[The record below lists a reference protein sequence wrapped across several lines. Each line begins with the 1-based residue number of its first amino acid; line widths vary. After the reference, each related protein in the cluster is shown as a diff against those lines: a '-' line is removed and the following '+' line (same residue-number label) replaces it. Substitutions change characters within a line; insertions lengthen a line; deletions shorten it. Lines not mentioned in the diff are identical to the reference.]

1 MKKTERVISLLL
13 AIILLLTGVPVGGF
27 GMVSEARR
35 QDAYGDAQT
44 RLLAEGSAKAL
55 PSLTQRL
62 LPAGAPKTGTEDS
75 ALSGSE
81 SQTIVTGSDIT
92 STSSVSGE
100 QNGEAL
106 PSSAKTEQ
114 AVETTGQESQAQS
127 QEEKDAQTLEAVRR
141 EMEKNPLTG
150 GKALPIQDVELNGT
164 KSLARVNYIVNRD
177 TDGIP
182 SSISWVLT
190 YFAPKEKTVHQAFV
204 VANGDNL
211 DQPVIGNRTYA
222 PGEEAAMKAREAARN
237 RQTDKA
243 PLFLYDI
250 ETKEANKDGFFLT
263 TITTPIHRDEA
274 MVAKINAAKAA
285 KSIDKKTLGDVTK
298 ELEGR
303 VYTLDMI
310 SVFGEQ
316 KITKRIQVNGKADL
330 TATDENTTPVTHV
343 FPQKQQ
349 QENSQQ
355 EQEKRVLFVAPN
367 QDKKETAYQA
377 PTFNA
382 TETKEKEQAQIL
394 VYDFVLSQDGFYD
407 FKAVNQRSLAQYE
420 KQLTEIEEKGLTGEA
435 LQNARKAATLS
446 IQPGQFAI
454 TMVSEV
460 VKVEEKTTASEAPTP
475 PTETKPSEN
484 AAPSTTE
491 EEAEEKNTA
500 SAANATDENAERAP
514 SRIDEKAANE
524 AEEAA
529 AKTAELLPLGKT
541 LAENASLRET
551 LEEGKITNLLQ
562 PMGAPLNP
570 YTTKRPI
577 IVEVV
582 DRDNK
587 GVKIPGAVVRIA
599 GPTMVKELTTNEDGQ
614 AILYHCNAGVYEV
627 VQVSAPEGYLTNQ
640 SKITFT
646 FSAIETVKYVR
657 IEDAKDLGKKLFYI
671 EGTVVDAA
679 DVLPADLGN
688 EQKVAQAHKIANVE
702 LKLQAYENDAD
713 VAANK
718 PLEEWTA
725 YTDAEGHYIF
735 NNLRPEYI
743 YRVVVQ
749 RAPYA
754 YVFNQDPA
762 HPTHV
767 SRLIRF
773 RENGQPI
780 VIEGGTKYKDTV
792 NISLEKNAN
801 QESVVTIFNHELG
814 DQTVRLAGSTFRILN
829 AQGEA
834 IHSIGLLTT
843 NEEGRIEVTLRP
855 GSYTIEQVSTD
866 SKHRIPKALTPIQV
880 EEGRHDSADD
890 IHWIPNRLKDIHSV
904 TVNREAVIR
913 WGDVPE
919 DPNFKLHLKRN
930 GEVTNKPY
938 VQRGP
943 IYSFEGLDK
952 YDENHEQN
960 NYQIVLEETDEYYA
974 TYEIIDGVVNVHVH
988 KKMNSEG
995 SGGLVTVTGNKIWY
1009 NDSEDMQNRPERVH
1023 VMLLK
1028 NGQETPYMATVS
1040 AATNWKYRFTNLP
1053 ELDENKQKIIYTVKE
1068 VDLSQAQSFPSY
1080 RVDPT
1085 RLKHNII
1092 NTRIDQTRVFGSFD
1106 LVKLDDQNHPL
1117 EGAQFTLSGYLEN
1130 GQALSPDRVLKTGKD
1145 GKLTF
1150 QEIPAGVYTLRETS
1164 APDRFEPSTETW
1176 QVEVAGDGTTTLIG
1190 SHVTKGSKTSLPD
1203 DLQPDEAYVK
1213 DAPGGQERTEENRK
1227 AKNPVPF
1234 RKTLTSQT
1242 GAGDKNGEVGDISK
1256 RILNTID
1263 KNLNKYQMELT
1274 VRGRG
1279 RSVFGSGE
1287 ATDIVLV
1294 VDHSKSV
1301 SDSGNNDSVR
1311 AQVRNI
1317 VEAFEGFT
1325 NVHMGYVEYS
1335 GFSIDKDKNAA
1346 ERNNNFGDYSPNLNR
1361 YEVNPAFPNGHDPAV
1376 RRSVELTSPT
1386 DLKNHAN
1393 FNTNDF
1399 DGGTFTQRAL
1409 LRAQEILDKEGS
1421 NHKKHIILI
1430 TDGGPTVAFKATGT
1444 KPNGNWPGIYK
1455 PKNELVAHNNEVPN
1469 SKQTYQGRA
1478 SGFDTN
1484 TLRGDGVYYQF
1495 LTGKSSL
1502 GFNRLA
1508 YSSYRAGTET
1518 ILDSVFA
1525 TVSTVR
1531 DLTDKGTNIT
1541 TIGYNLKTENN
1552 LGAFN
1557 RQEQY
1562 IFPQLAS
1569 TPENY
1574 SGFGSVGNKDNV
1586 VTDIYNEVSKQYYL
1600 SQQKKAAGTIK
1611 DATIID
1617 PMGADVDF
1625 YLGEDG
1631 VFNEK
1636 DYVLVA
1642 SDGSIYENG
1651 QAPAS
1656 GLLSGTQ
1663 LHFDKNTQTIQIDH
1677 LNLKADESVSLYYS
1691 VRLKEGARD
1700 GNYRATN
1707 KTTLLKNQGEE
1718 YTFPIPA
1725 IRDRHQAPLV
1735 TVTNQPYQATGRFRI
1750 KKVDMKGQPLA
1761 GAYFI
1766 LKDSQNRETR
1776 LQPSDKEGW
1785 VAVNNLAPGTYTLWE
1800 DEAPAGYEVSPKR
1813 WTIKVLNT
1821 GETRIEPISKQPAQ
1835 GQSADDLS
1843 LETMTSGLSFAPM
1856 MGFAAVGA
1864 SYGSGSGDH
1873 QIDASVVFNDSD
1885 VENKF
1890 FKVSHE
1896 VAGQSPKDR
1905 LDLYFLVVPENQVD
1919 VNEFNG
1925 RINSY
1930 SNFLKDKGY
1939 KGRINV
1945 VYAGYDAN
1953 SSRYTSWDL
1962 SSSPK
1967 LLTDV
1972 PKGEGANGAYMDRA
1986 LAYTNALLESRR
1998 GENAVK
2004 LVTMISNSRDFSAED
2019 TYARN
2024 LQHMA
2029 NLGLV
2034 DQYVSLVKDY
2044 YRVSDLRKYL
2054 NDSRNPMSPE
2064 AKQKVLKKLQSLY
2077 YNDAPPLKFKE
2088 IVDQVFQAQQAG
2100 QVIRDQSLEI
2110 PLGANIHLMP
2120 GTATAQVV
2128 DQHGKLLRTVK
2139 VSEQTLNG
2147 LTTLTTLKTAPL
2159 TLVAGETLKMSYQV
2173 TLKDSY
2179 KRAISYPVYVANSV
2193 KWNGTDGSQTTAD
2206 IEPLYIS
2213 DPGQELK
2220 IQVEGLDGYTKPVS
2234 VKVQTPRT
2242 TYAPISLTNQDAAGL
2257 TILTFDQ
2264 NGKTQGPNEITVT
2277 ASKPDDTTYRLKR
2290 IDKTSHYP
2298 LIQVLYE
2305 RQTMKLTVRKVF
2317 NNCTPKKLPVQVT
2330 LQALVNGQ
2338 DVWSSLTGMGSAT
2351 KDLAF
2356 VKEGVYETVIENLP
2370 LTYNGQPISYEVKE
2384 EDVNTKNGD
2393 ITIRREKT
2401 VTNYQPEE
2409 DLIRVEETELP
2420 ILTVKNK
2427 KNEIHFRKVGESGPQ
2442 RDANGNLIYDN
2453 EGNPKRANLPLP
2465 GTVFELR
2472 RRTATGLDLV
2482 KGYEHVTAGPDGQ
2495 FSFTDLAPGDYELFE
2510 TKPLLGYE
2518 LPVQAVATFTI
2529 GPDGKPVEG
2538 TVKAFKER
2546 TGQDGD
2552 YILGTKRTLRNN
2564 VEVETAITQAELTDH
2579 NQGQRKMLFT
2589 QRVYLNRQGESMVL
2603 ANLKLAS
2610 AAADNPIL
2618 NGSYVIY
2625 KIAQNDPK
2633 PAELD
2638 FNAPLD
2644 KTKYPLVEVGR
2655 GKAPADLSKI
2665 SISGPS
2671 TDFYIV
2677 EVKGELAFHDTK
2689 FSSLLNVYATATEN
2703 QAHNPRHDTDS
2714 NQYRNSDRIEINTG
2728 YRKGATKGEE
2738 VDIMVP
2744 ATKDGDAY
2752 QIKNYRGSTYF
2763 SVQKTIAG
2771 TDPKVPLA
2779 GASFKLWAALGRN
2792 FEIVTKEQ
2800 TTQYNVNASSVTDQ
2814 NGIVTF
2820 ENLPVNYNFYLEET
2834 KTSPGFALP
2843 DYMWL
2848 VQVRPISYL
2857 ETLQNASTDWHT
2869 YQTGGKTEAEA
2880 RKEANN
2886 VAYQKML
2893 YPYDPK
2899 NRAEDAAARD
2909 QGFKVFIYQTDGR
2922 KPLIV
2927 DRLDATGQPL
2937 AASAPEVL
2945 DGDQDVIAKQSYG
2958 QHPKIPGMWYRK
2970 GWVSF
2975 TDPKP
2980 KDEQGQEM
2988 QGQMMPINEYGQPI
3002 HESWKKDGWK
3012 GETLDGVSGATIRP
3026 LIVKDWI
3033 QEARAIEKDT
3043 SDTRDYVTTPEY
3055 QSRVADFQKNRIY
3068 KMITGKAATFDNKKI
3083 ASLYGITNKRTE
3095 FFINKVDENGDP
3107 LTGATF
3113 TLYKLVNGKL
3123 VEVTQSPKV
3132 IKNHTIFENL
3142 EDGTYILR
3150 ETGVPAGYE
3159 EPTTQYRIVIEGG
3172 ALKSKAEE
3180 AWPGKTAHSTAHM
3193 GPGIE
3198 TLGMSRAGAQPP
3210 LALSS
3215 NLYQAKWALPAF
3227 SLARPEGLQ
3236 ALAQGLRPLTVS
3248 PKRSLVPL
3256 RAGEVYHEVH
3266 WHTDDLGSWK
3276 SVSYQK
3282 GTALGELKDKGIL
3295 DQNYCKQQEGQGLV
3309 FTGWAD
3315 RSGKKVTPSTS
3326 VNGNL
3331 DLYPVW
3337 ERPSTQNYTVTFLDE
3352 NDQKVL
3358 SQIVPEGQSY
3368 NSQFTSLPEPSD
3380 QGPIYTRPGYKLDG
3394 WYVDHYDDT
3403 YGWRKIRY
3411 DGSEPVT
3418 NNVLLYPNWVP
3429 LPASSVVT
3437 FQMIDEASRPVG
3449 RPKYRTVPTGSVLT
3463 DIPNS
3468 DPMSKEGYTFSKWS
3482 QYGANRWYRVDFS
3495 QPIYG
3500 NMTVY
3505 GYWILNTYTVTFE
3518 NQGTTYGTPQQVSH
3532 GEYAVAPA
3540 PPTKDQY
3547 RFTGWKEKGGT
3558 DFFDPAQPVT
3568 KTVTYEAQW
3577 EKVESDQVVVTFDSA
3592 GGSPVEAQT
3601 LTKGQKLTEPSAPT
3615 RDGYEFQGWL
3625 LEGQPYTFDRPAT
3638 QSMVL
3643 TASWKKEIAKDEGG
3657 QLTIVNKKKAFEGAF
3672 TLNKYQKIEEGR
3684 AQLEAYFTLV
3694 KHPDADR
3701 PASFDPENYAR
3712 TYDKTWVQYD
3722 KNKGEKAF
3730 KTGKDGKIFFDH
3742 LQPGVYILQEKQP
3755 PAGYLRDT
3763 SKYVIVVN
3771 DIGNTIIVPWN
3782 SYDAKKY
3789 PIEVDQGEEPGNKP
3803 DKPERR
3809 TDPKLLDGEIR
3820 LTNYH
3825 LRPSVEDGIVRPLQD
3840 QKLQME
3846 YTIHLPEDVIA
3857 GDTFTIKIDDRLNFH
3872 GLTVPHNLPAPPI
3885 TTENG
3890 EVVAKPLNTVID
3902 EKGQSIRQ
3910 ITYELTDYVT
3920 NRANI
3925 VIKQK
3930 MPLFIDPNQ
3939 VTDNNMPVKAE
3950 NTIAGNPVIAD
3961 TFVVLYDPY
3970 YGSTAIY
3977 NPYGI
3982 RLNNIQQRAQDNIGG
3997 RFYDNETTNPRKGT
4011 ITAYY
4016 YVFGTNCSKSSKY
4029 ELTLEAKGMNG
4040 EASDVDFSDPTKI
4053 QAEIYQVPA
4062 FRSNGSLNTAA
4073 MPPSYGPEVMDLSAK
4088 PKKVTPSKDIYGR
4101 IKVPLFQVGSPGIYQ
4116 YGYIVKITAP
4126 YAAEEHS
4133 KEVNLYTKAT
4143 LYTETTFSNGEGY
4156 RAETYT
4162 NGVYFVNY
4170 LHRYVSSS
4178 EISSENR
4185 FTLQLTK
4192 RGLTGKDGE
4201 KPSTAP
4207 VLEGAGFQLTNNEGF
4222 EDYIVTDEKG
4232 QLTFKNL
4239 KPGSYFLKEVVTPKG
4254 YTPVSTVWDLTIDEK
4269 GNVSVSNGDSKQIKG
4284 EGKALTVWN
4293 SKTPI
4298 TQPVLDFPNLPNQIR
4313 FTKQN
4318 EQGVHLLGAVFT
4330 LKKFDKPAS
4339 DSSRAEQT
4347 VSEEDKERTTK
4358 EDGILAWEALSPGY
4372 YEVWEKQAPTGY
4384 VKPSQAVATFEVD
4397 KNTGKIV
4404 NLKIQGRDPV
4414 GENIIYNHRPMKI
4427 ELLKI
4432 DEKQQPIGT
4441 GKVVFRLE
4449 AVNKNTPAVPK
4460 ASEFITLDLTTGG
4473 PYLVEIPDNL
4483 NGEYVLSEAT
4493 PPNGYIMT
4501 TNRYHIVIDRT
4512 NRTVQ
4517 LTKVTNEQ
4525 GIEIPYLDQGLLSK
4539 KPIDLYTDKMVD
4551 QVKLQVENHLLYTLP
4566 TTAGPG
4572 TFLFTLAGAFLLGLA
4587 FSLFRQTKGPS
4598 GRPRKRLPFLR
4609 RQLE

>member
-1 MKKTERVISLLL
+1 MKKLQQFLSITLAILLVLTGIPVGAFGGSSQAKGWEGVAPGQDLLL
-13 AIILLLTGVPVGGF
+13 SSNRA
-27 GMVSEARR
+27 
-35 QDAYGDAQT
+35 
-44 RLLAEGSAKAL
+44 AL
-55 PSLTQRL
+55 PSFTKL
-62 LPAGAPKTGTEDS
+62 LASGQGGLETIPKPKAPQPGQDTET
-75 ALSGSE
+75 L
-81 SQTIVTGSDIT
+81 VTPDIR
-92 STSSVSGE
+92 SVSPKKSSSPKQGQIESIPKPSTKPAQGQTAE
-100 QNGEAL
+100 QPQAKPGDLTTVQKPDAEAQ
-106 PSSAKTEQ
+106 AKQ
-114 AVETTGQESQAQS
+114 A
-127 QEEKDAQTLEAVRR
+127 LEAAKQ
-141 EMEKNPLTG
+141 EMEKMLPKT
-150 GKALPIQDVELNGT
+150 GKALPLQERALGDQKVWT
-164 KSLARVNYIVNRD
+164 RLAYQVNRD
-177 TDGIP
+177 SDDLP
-182 SSISWVLT
+182 QSITWTLVC
-190 YFAPKEKTVHQAFV
+190 YAPQASALHHAFIV
-204 VANGDNL
+204 ENNGSL
-211 DQPVIGNRTYA
+211 AQPVIDRQVFVPGEKEAYEKRAQALKKEQEKKHNQTPLFLVANESKQQVKSGLYETTLITPILRDAETQEKLRLAKAGEKPDQKVLDEVKDALDSRLYTLDIVSAYGADKQAQSLTIDGREALQPNDRKAGTLLSLPA
-222 PGEEAAMKAREAARN
+222 PKTDQPQEEAAPSRFFTVPNADQKEAAY
-237 RQTDKA
+237 QLPTLA
-243 PLFLYDI
+243 P
-250 ETKEANKDGFFLT
+250 EVKKEAGQIFVYDLVETADGFFDFRPVEKRALVEYENTLAAIQKQKLT
-263 TITTPIHRDEA
+263 A
-274 MVAKINAAKAA
+274 Q
-285 KSIDKKTLGDVTK
+285 
-298 ELEGR
+298 ELE
-303 VYTLDMI
+303 
-310 SVFGEQ
+310 
-316 KITKRIQVNGKADL
+316 KAL
-330 TATDENTTPVTHV
+330 E
-343 FPQKQQ
+343 
-349 QENSQQ
+349 
-355 EQEKRVLFVAPN
+355 
-367 QDKKETAYQA
+367 
-377 PTFNA
+377 
-382 TETKEKEQAQIL
+382 
-394 VYDFVLSQDGFYD
+394 
-407 FKAVNQRSLAQYE
+407 
-420 KQLTEIEEKGLTGEA
+420 
-435 LQNARKAATLS
+435 AATLK
-446 IQPGQFAI
+446 IQPGQFAV
-454 TMVSEV
+454 TLTPEPVAPAQSDPTPSTSSEQ
-460 VKVEEKTTASEAPTP
+460 VEAPATSESSEAGSTSAVERSSQEQKEAVERLDTEALARAAQEAAEKTLSFLQLADRFPEDPA
-475 PTETKPSEN
+475 
-484 AAPSTTE
+484 
-491 EEAEEKNTA
+491 
-500 SAANATDENAERAP
+500 
-514 SRIDEKAANE
+514 
-524 AEEAA
+524 
-529 AKTAELLPLGKT
+529 
-541 LAENASLRET
+541 LAET
-551 LEEGKITNLLQ
+551 LSKGPLAGLLK
-562 PMGAPLNP
+562 PMGAPSNP
-570 YTTKRPI
+570 FVANRPI

-582 DRDNK
+582 DQDNK

-679 DVLPADLGN
+679 DIATTDLGD

-702 LKLQAYENDAD
+702 LKLEAYENDAD

-754 YVFNQDPA
+754 YVFKQDPA

-767 SRLIRF
+767 SDLIRF
-773 RENGQPI
+773 REDGQPI
-780 VIEGGTKYKDTV
+780 YIEGGTKYKDTV
-792 NISLEKNAN
+792 NISLEKNTN
-801 QESVVTIFNHELG
+801 QESIVTIFNHELG

-843 NEEGRIEVTLRP
+843 NEEGRIEVSLRP

-890 IHWIPNRLKDIHSV
+890 IHWIPNPLEDISSV
-904 TVNREAVIR
+904 TLNREAIIR

-919 DPNFKLHLKRN
+919 DPHFKLRLKRN
-930 GEVTNKPY
+930 GEVTTESY

-943 IYSFEGLDK
+943 IYSFEGLAK
-952 YDENHEQN
+952 YDKNHEQN

-988 KKMNSEG
+988 KKMDSEG
-995 SGGLVTVTGNKIWY
+995 PGGLVTVTGNKIWY
-1009 NDSEDMQNRPERVH
+1009 NDSEDVQNRPERVH
-1023 VMLLK
+1023 VVLLK

-1053 ELDENKQKIIYTVKE
+1053 ELDDNKQKITYTVKE
-1068 VDLSQAQSFPSY
+1068 VDLSSAQSFPSY

-1085 RLKHNII
+1085 RLEHNII

-1106 LVKLDDQNHPL
+1106 LVKLDDQNQPL
-1117 EGAQFTLSGYLEN
+1117 EGAQFTLSGRLEN

-1190 SHVTKGSKTSLPD
+1190 SHVTQGPKTSLTD
-1203 DLQPDEAYVK
+1203 DLQTGEAYVK

-1234 RKTLTSQT
+1234 RKILTSQT
-1242 GAGDKNGEVGDISK
+1242 GAGDQNGKVGDISK

-1274 VRGRG
+1274 VRGRS

-1294 VDHSKSV
+1294 VDHSRSV
-1301 SDSGNNDSVR
+1301 LDSGNSDSVR

-1335 GFSIDKDKNAA
+1335 GFSIAKDQNAA
-1346 ERNNNFGDYSPNLNR
+1346 AVVNNFGDYSPNLNR
-1361 YEVNPAFPNGHDPAV
+1361 YEANPAFPYGHDPAV
-1376 RRSVELTSPT
+1376 RKSVELTSPT

-1409 LRAQEILDKEGS
+1409 LRAQEILDEEES
-1421 NHKKHIILI
+1421 DHKKHIILI
-1430 TDGGPTVAFKATGT
+1430 TDGGPTVAFMATGT
-1444 KPNGNWPGIYK
+1444 KPNGSWPGIYK
-1455 PKNELVAHNNEVPN
+1455 PKNEFVAHNNEVPN
-1469 SKQTYQGRA
+1469 SGLTYQGRA
-1478 SGFDTN
+1478 SGFDTS

-1495 LTGKSSL
+1495 LTGKSAS

-1508 YSSYRAGTET
+1508 YSSYQAGTET

-1531 DLTDKGTNIT
+1531 DLTDKGTSIT

-1569 TPENY
+1569 SPDNY

-1663 LHFDKNTQTIQIDH
+1663 LHFDEKTQTIQIDH

-1700 GNYRATN
+1700 GGYRPTN
-1707 KTTLLKNQGEE
+1707 ETTLLKNQGED

-1750 KKVDMKGQPLA
+1750 KKEDMKGQPLA

-1766 LKDSQNRETR
+1766 LKDSKDQETR

-1800 DEAPAGYEVSPKR
+1800 EEAPAGYEVSPKS
-1813 WTIKVLNT
+1813 WTITVIDT
-1821 GETRIEPISKQPAQ
+1821 GETRIKPISKQPAQ

-1864 SYGSGSGDH
+1864 SYGSTSGEH
-1873 QIDASVVFNDSD
+1873 QIDASVVFNDRD

-1890 FKVSHE
+1890 FEVSHE

-1905 LDLYFLVVPENQVD
+1905 LDLYFLVVPESQRD
-1919 VNEFNG
+1919 VNEFNA
-1925 RINSY
+1925 RITNY
-1930 SNFLKDKGY
+1930 SNFLKNNKEY

-1972 PKGEGANGAYMDRA
+1972 PKGEGPNGAYMDRA

-1998 GENAVK
+1998 GENTVR
-2004 LVTMISNSRDFSAED
+2004 LVTMISNSRDFSAEE
-2019 TYARN
+2019 TYAKN
-2024 LQHMA
+2024 LEHMA

-2044 YRVSDLRKYL
+2044 YRVSDLRNYL
-2054 NDSRNPMSPE
+2054 NDNRNPMSPE
-2064 AKQKVLKKLQSLY
+2064 AKQEVLKKLQSLY
-2077 YNDAPPLKFKE
+2077 YNDASPLKFKE
-2088 IVDQVFQAQQAG
+2088 IVAQVFQAQQAG

-2110 PLGANIHLMP
+2110 PLAAFIHLIP

-2128 DQHGKLLRTVK
+2128 DQNGTTILPVT
-2139 VSEQTLNG
+2139 VSEQTVNG
-2147 LTTLTTLKTAPL
+2147 QTILKTAPL

-2173 TLKDSY
+2173 TLKDRY
-2179 KRAISYPVYVANSV
+2179 KRAVSYPVYLANSV
-2193 KWNGTDGSQTTAD
+2193 QWSRTDGSQTAAD
-2206 IEPLYIS
+2206 MEPLYIS
-2213 DPGQELK
+2213 DPGQELQ
-2220 IQVEGLDGYTKPVS
+2220 IQVEGLDGYTKPVL
-2234 VKVQTPRT
+2234 VTVQTPRT
-2242 TYAPISLTNQDAAGL
+2242 TYDPISLTNQNSAAL
-2257 TILTFDQ
+2257 TILTFDE
-2264 NGKTQGPNEITVT
+2264 NGQTQGPNEITVT
-2277 ASKPDDTTYRLKR
+2277 ASAPDDTTYQLKK

-2317 NNCTPKKLPVQVT
+2317 NNCAPKSLPVQVT

-2338 DVWSSLTGMGSAT
+2338 DVWSSLPGGVGPAT
-2351 KDLAF
+2351 KNLAP
-2356 VKEGVYETVIENLP
+2356 VKEGVYETVIDNLP
-2370 LTYNGQPISYEVKE
+2370 LTYQEKPISYEVKE
-2384 EDVNTKNGD
+2384 TDMDITEGD

-2442 RDANGNLIYDN
+2442 RDANGNLITDN

-2482 KGYEHVTAGPDGQ
+2482 KDYEHVTAGPDGQ

-2538 TVKAFKER
+2538 SVKAFKER

-2552 YILGTKRTLRNN
+2552 YILGTKQTLRNN
-2564 VEVETAITQAELTDH
+2564 VEIETAITQAELTDH

-2589 QRVYLNRQGESMVL
+2589 QRVYLNRKGESLVL
-2603 ANLKLAS
+2603 ANLNLAS

-2618 NGSYVIY
+2618 HGSYVIY
-2625 KIAQNDPK
+2625 KIAENDPNK

-2644 KTKYPLVEVGR
+2644 PSKYHLVEVGR
-2655 GKAPADLSKI
+2655 GDEPADLSKI

-2689 FSSLLNVYATATEN
+2689 FSSFLNVYASATEN
-2703 QAHNPRHDTDS
+2703 EAHDPRHDTDS
-2714 NQYRNSDRIEINTG
+2714 NQYRNSDRVEINTG
-2728 YRKGATKGEE
+2728 YRKGATPGEE

-2744 ATKDGDAY
+2744 ATQEGDAY

-2779 GASFKLWAALGRN
+2779 GATFKLWAALGRN

-2800 TTQYNVNASSVTDQ
+2800 TTQYNVNASSVTDK

-2848 VQVRPISYL
+2848 VHVRPISYL
-2857 ETLQNASTDWHT
+2857 ETLQKASTDWRT

-2886 VAYQKML
+2886 VAYQQML
-2893 YPYDPK
+2893 YPYDPV

-2927 DRLDATGQPL
+2927 DRLDRAGQPL
-2937 AASAPEVL
+2937 APGEPDAL
-2945 DGDQDVIAKQSYG
+2945 DGEQDVIAKQSYG
-2958 QHPKIPGMWYRK
+2958 QHPTIPGMWYRK
-2970 GWVSF
+2970 GWVSYDHPINGA
-2975 TDPKP
+2975 T
-2980 KDEQGQEM
+2980 
-2988 QGQMMPINEYGQPI
+2988 GQMMPINEYGQPI
-3002 HESWKKDGWK
+3002 DPEWKDRGWK
-3012 GETLDGVSGATIRP
+3012 GETSPDGVSGATIRP

-3043 SDTRDYVTTPEY
+3043 LDTPDYVTTPGY
-3055 QSRVADFQKNRIY
+3055 QSRVTDFQENRIY
-3068 KMITGKAATFDNKKI
+3068 KMITGDAATFGNKKI
-3083 ASLYGITNKRTE
+3083 PSLYGITNKRTE

-3113 TLYKLVNGKL
+3113 TLYKELEDGKL
-3123 VEVTQSPKV
+3123 KVVTQKPKV

-3142 EDGTYILR
+3142 ADGTYILR

-3159 EPTTQYRIVIEGG
+3159 DPTTQYRIVIKGG
-3172 ALKSKAEE
+3172 SLKSKTKED
-3180 AWPGKTAHSTAHM
+3180 WPGKTNQSTAHM
-3193 GPGIE
+3193 GPGTE
-3198 TLGMSRAGAQPP
+3198 TLGMPRAGEQPP

-3215 NLYQAKWALPAF
+3215 NQNQANGMLPAF

-3236 ALAQGLRPLTVS
+3236 ALAQSLRPLQVS
-3248 PKRSLVPL
+3248 PKRSLAPL
-3256 RAGEVYHEVH
+3256 RAGEVWYEVH
-3266 WHTDDLGSWK
+3266 WRTDDLGGDQT
-3276 SVSYQK
+3276 VSFK
-3282 GTALGELKDKGIL
+3282 EGTALGPLLEKKYL
-3295 DQNYCKQQEGQGLV
+3295 DSSYRSQQEAKGLV

-3315 RSGKKVTPSTS
+3315 RNGNKVSPSTI

-3337 ERPSTQNYTVTFLDE
+3337 DSPSTQNYTVTFLDE
-3352 NDQKVL
+3352 NDQAVF
-3358 SQIVPEGQSY
+3358 SQIVQEGQSY
-3368 NSQFTSLPEPSD
+3368 NSQYGAFPVPSD

-3394 WYVDHYDDT
+3394 WYVDAYDDT
-3403 YGWRKIRY
+3403 YGWRKILY
-3411 DGSEPVT
+3411 TGNEPV
-3418 NNVLLYPNWVP
+3418 NDNVVLYPNWVP
-3429 LPASSVVT
+3429 LPAMSVVT

-3449 RPKYRTVPTGSVLT
+3449 RPQYRTVPTGSVLT
-3463 DIPNS
+3463 DVPDS
-3468 DPMSKEGYTFSKWS
+3468 EPVSKVGYTFSQWS
-3482 QYGANRWYRVDFS
+3482 DYGANGWYVVDFS

-3500 NMTVY
+3500 DRKVY
-3505 GYWILNTYTVTFE
+3505 GYWNLNTYIVTFE
-3518 NQGTTYGTPQQVSH
+3518 NQGTTYGTPQEVSH
-3532 GEYAVAPA
+3532 GDYAVAPT
-3540 PPTKDQY
+3540 PPTRDQY

-3558 DFFDPAQPVT
+3558 DFFDSTQPVT
-3568 KTVTYEAQW
+3568 KTVIYEAQW
-3577 EKVESDQVVVTFDSA
+3577 EPVESDQVVVTFDSA

-3601 LTKGQKLTEPSAPT
+3601 LTKGQVLTEPPAPT
-3615 RDGYEFQGWL
+3615 RDGFEFKGWL
-3625 LEGQPYTFDRPAT
+3625 YEGQPYTFGRLVT

-3643 TASWKKEIAKDEGG
+3643 TASWEKQIAKDEGG

-3672 TLNKYQKIEEGR
+3672 TLNKYQKR
-3684 AQLEAYFTLV
+3684 AEDRVQLEAYFTLV

-3701 PASFDPENYAR
+3701 PASFVPENYAT
-3712 TYDKTWVQYD
+3712 TYHKTWVQYD
-3722 KNKGEKAF
+3722 KNKVEKAF
-3730 KTGKDGKIFFDH
+3730 KTGENGKIYFDH

-3755 PAGYLRDT
+3755 PAGYLKDA
-3763 SKYVIVVN
+3763 SQYVVVVN
-3771 DIGNTIIVPWN
+3771 EIGNTIIVP
-3782 SYDAKKY
+3782 YDQYDKDLY
-3789 PIEVDQGEEPGNKP
+3789 PVDVKNN
-3803 DKPERR
+3803 
-3809 TDPKLLDGEIR
+3809 TDPGATPTPSEKRTTPRSLDNDLVLVESS
-3820 LTNYH
+3820 LQ
-3825 LRPSVEDGIVRPLQD
+3825 PSEEESVIRPLRD
-3840 QKLQME
+3840 QKLNMS
-3846 YTIHLPEDVIA
+3846 YTIQLPEDVIA
-3857 GDTFTIKIDDRLNFH
+3857 GDTFTITIDDRLDFH
-3872 GLTVPHNLPAPPI
+3872 GLTLAPMPAEDI
-3885 TTENG
+3885 KTENG
-3890 EVVAKPLNTVID
+3890 ETIATSDDWVID
-3902 EKGQSIRQ
+3902 ANGKSAKK
-3910 ITYELTDYVT
+3910 ITYKLTTYVN
-3920 NRANI
+3920 NRTNI
-3925 VIKQK
+3925 VIKQNL
-3930 MPLFIDPNQ
+3930 PIFVDPNVITEDTTIHPTYQ
-3939 VTDNNMPVKAE
+3939 IGAQSRTTDAILVE
-3950 NTIAGNPVIAD
+3950 YT
-3961 TFVVLYDPY
+3961 PY
-3970 YGSTAIY
+3970 YGTRSMTS
-3977 NPYGI
+3977 G
-3982 RLNNIQQRAQDNIGG
+3982 NNVTVNKKSQLVQNNIGG
-3997 RFYDNETTNPRKGT
+3997 RFYDYPSDNPKTGRIT
-4011 ITAYY
+4011 IYY
-4016 YVFGTNCSKSSKY
+4016 YVFGVNRS
-4029 ELTLEAKGMNG
+4029 LGGDHWLRLEAKGEYG
-4040 EASDVDFSDPTKI
+4040 EPSDVDLSKLAGPNAPNGVTI
-4053 QAEIYQVPA
+4053 EVYQAETTPD
-4062 FRSNGSLNTAA
+4062 A
-4073 MPPSYGPEVMDLSAK
+4073 MPPSYGPQVMKLG
-4088 PKKVTPSKDIYGR
+4088 PKQEVTPTVEQDDETNKPW
-4101 IKVPLFQVGSPGIYQ
+4101 IKVPLITGGKGNYQ
-4116 YGYIVKITAP
+4116 YGYIVKVTAP
-4126 YAAEEHS
+4126 YSAQDGA
-4133 KEVNLYTKAT
+4133 KDVNLYTKGT
-4143 LYTETTFSNGEGY
+4143 LWTETKFASGPDNHFHSY
-4156 RAETYT
+4156 L
-4162 NGVYFVNY
+4162 GVYYVNY
-4170 LHRYVSSS
+4170 LHRYFATS
-4178 EISSENR
+4178 EGGGEARVDIK
-4185 FTLQLTK
+4185 LTK
-4192 RGLTGKDGE
+4192 WGLSSKENNDKTD
-4201 KPSTAP
+4201 A
-4207 VLEGAGFQLTNNEGF
+4207 VLLPGAGFKLTNNEGF
-4222 EDYIVTDEKG
+4222 MDYA
-4232 QLTFKNL
+4232 LTNAQGELAFNKL
-4239 KPGSYFLKEVVTPKG
+4239 KPGHYFLEETLTPKG
-4254 YTPVSTVWDLTIDEK
+4254 YTPPTTVWDLTIDADGTVTVENP
-4269 GNVSVSNGDSKQIKG
+4269 GTDGLI
-4284 EGKALTVWN
+4284 EGGPKTVTVWN
-4293 SKTPI
+4293 RKK
-4298 TQPVLDFPNLPNQIR
+4298 PVENPLMDFPNLPNRIQ
-4313 FTKQN
+4313 FTKQG
-4318 EQGVHLLGAVFT
+4318 EQGVLLPGA
-4330 LKKFDKPAS
+4330 KFKLYKAS
-4339 DSSRAEQT
+4339 NSAGPFEEDTSRKET
-4347 VSEEDKERTTK
+4347 VSG
-4358 EDGILAWEALSPGY
+4358 EDGTFGYEALAPGY
-4372 YEVWEKQAPTGY
+4372 YEVRETEAPSGY
-4384 VKPSQAVATFEVD
+4384 AKPNQAVASFQVNAE
-4397 KNTGKIV
+4397 TGEIQD
-4404 NLKIQGRDPV
+4404 LKINGRTPA
-4414 GENIIYNHRPMKI
+4414 GEHIIYNQRPMKLLLDKVDEHFQAIQRGKVLLHLAADANNQNTVPQGLRDI
-4427 ELLKI
+4427 ELDLS
-4432 DEKQQPIGT
+4432 QP
-4441 GKVVFRLE
+4441 
-4449 AVNKNTPAVPK
+4449 
-4460 ASEFITLDLTTGG
+4460 G
-4473 PYLVEIPDNL
+4473 PYSREIPDDL
-4483 NGEYVLSEAT
+4483 DGTYVLTET
-4493 PPNGYIMT
+4493 NPPAGYIKT
-4501 TNRYHIVIDRT
+4501 TNRYYIKIDQAART
-4512 NRTVQ
+4512 IQ
-4517 LTKVTNEQ
+4517 LVKVTDRE
-4525 GIEIPYLDQGLLSK
+4525 GKEEKPYLDLGLLK
-4539 KPIDLYTDKMVD
+4539 DNPVLLYQDNATKPVSLA
-4551 QVKLQVENHLLYTLP
+4551 VENHLHYVLP
-4566 TTAGPG
+4566 STAGPG
-4572 TFLFTLAGAFLLGLA
+4572 TFLFTLVGTFLLALA
-4587 FSLFRQTKGPS
+4587 FCLFQKSGGRA
-4598 GRPRKRLPFLR
+4598 GRPRNVLRLNR

>member
-1 MKKTERVISLLL
+1 MKKTERVLSLLL

-35 QDAYGDAQT
+35 QDAYSDAQS
-44 RLLAEGSAKAL
+44 RLFVAESAKAL
-55 PSLTQRL
+55 PSLTKRL
-62 LPAGAPKTGTEDS
+62 LPAEPPKEGTEDP

-114 AVETTGQESQAQS
+114 AAATTGQESQAQS

-211 DQPVIGNRTYA
+211 DQPVIGNRTYD

-285 KSIDKKTLGDVTK
+285 KSIDKKALNDVAK

-349 QENSQQ
+349 QENPQQ
-355 EQEKRVLFVAPN
+355 EQEKRVLFIAPN

-382 TETKEKEQAQIL
+382 TDTKQKEQAQIL

-420 KQLTEIEEKGLTGEA
+420 KQLTQVEEKGLTGEA
-435 LQNARKAATLS
+435 LQDARKAATLS

-454 TMVSEV
+454 TMASEI
-460 VKVEEKTTASEAPTP
+460 VKAEEKTTASEATQT
-475 PTETKPSEN
+475 PTETKSSEN

-500 SAANATDENAERAP
+500 STANATDENAERVS

-524 AEEAA
+524 AAEAA

-541 LAENASLRET
+541 LEENASLRET
-551 LEEGKITNLLQ
+551 LEEGTITNLLQ
-562 PMGAPLNP
+562 PMGEPSNP
-570 YTTKRPI
+570 FVANRPI

-582 DRDNK
+582 DQDNK

-599 GPTMVKELTTNEDGQ
+599 GPTMVKELTTNADGQ
-614 AILYHCNAGVYEV
+614 AILYHCNAGKYQV

-640 SKITFT
+640 NKIEFT

-657 IEDAKDLGKKLFYI
+657 IDDAKDLGKKLFYI

-679 DVLPADLGN
+679 DIKDADLGN

-773 RENGQPI
+773 REKGQPI

-801 QESVVTIFNHELG
+801 QEFVVTIFNHELG

-829 AQGEA
+829 DQGEA

-843 NEEGRIEVTLRP
+843 NEEGRIEVSLRP

-1023 VMLLK
+1023 VILLK

-1053 ELDENKQKIIYTVKE
+1053 ELDENKQKITYTVKE

-1106 LVKLDDQNHPL
+1106 LVKLDNQNHPL

-1953 SSRYTSWDL
+1953 SNRYTSWDI

-1967 LLTDV
+1967 LLSDV

-1998 GENAVK
+1998 GENTVK

-2077 YNDAPPLKFKE
+2077 YNDAPPLTFKKM
-2088 IVDQVFQAQQAG
+2088 VDQVFQAQQAG

-2128 DQHGKLLRTVK
+2128 DQKGTLLRTVK

-2179 KRAISYPVYVANSV
+2179 KRAVSYPVYVANSV
-2193 KWNGTDGSQTTAD
+2193 KWSGTGGSQTTAD

-2234 VKVQTPRT
+2234 VTVQTPRT

-2257 TILTFDQ
+2257 TILTFDE
-2264 NGKTQGPNEITVT
+2264 NGKTQGPNEITVR
-2277 ASKPDDTTYRLKR
+2277 ASKPDDTTYQLKR

-2317 NNCTPKKLPVQVT
+2317 NNCAPKKLPVQVT

-2338 DVWSSLTGMGSAT
+2338 DVWTSLAVGSAT
-2351 KDLAF
+2351 KDLTL
-2356 VKEGVYETVIENLP
+2356 VKEGVYETVIDNLP
-2370 LTYNGQPISYEVKE
+2370 LTYQGKPISYEVKE
-2384 EDVNTKNGD
+2384 TDVDEVDPKDVD

-2409 DLIRVEETELP
+2409 DLIRVEETEIP

-2529 GPDGKPVEG
+2529 GPDGKPVDG
-2538 TVKAFKER
+2538 SVKAFKER

-2564 VEVETAITQAELTDH
+2564 VEIETAITQAELTDH

-2589 QRVYLNRQGESMVL
+2589 QRVYLNRKGESLVL

-2618 NGSYVIY
+2618 HGSYVIY
-2625 KIAQNDPK
+2625 KIAENDPK

-2644 KTKYPLVEVGR
+2644 PSKYHLVEVGR
-2655 GKAPADLSKI
+2655 GDAPADLSKI

-2677 EVKGELAFHDTK
+2677 EVKGELSFHDTK

-2703 QAHNPRHDTDS
+2703 KAHNPKHDTDS
-2714 NQYRNSDRIEINTG
+2714 NQYRNSDRVEINTG
-2728 YRKGATKGEE
+2728 YRKGATPGEE

-2744 ATKDGDAY
+2744 ATQEGDAY

-2899 NRAEDAAARD
+2899 NQAEDDAARD

-2927 DRLDATGQPL
+2927 DRLDRAGQPL
-2937 AASAPEVL
+2937 AAGAPDAL

-2970 GWVSF
+2970 GWV
-2975 TDPKP
+2975 TYDQLINDKT
-2980 KDEQGQEM
+2980 
-2988 QGQMMPINEYGQPI
+2988 GQMMPINEYGQPI
-3002 HESWKKDGWK
+3002 HPEWKKVGWK
-3012 GETLDGVSGATIRP
+3012 GEITDGVSGATIRP

-3043 SDTRDYVTTPEY
+3043 SDRHDYVTTPEY
-3055 QSRVADFQKNRIY
+3055 QRRVKAFQKNLIY
-3068 KMITGKAATFDNKKI
+3068 KMITGKDATFGNKKI

-3113 TLYKLVNGKL
+3113 TLYKLVNGNL
-3123 VEVTQSPKV
+3123 VKVTQTPKV

-3142 EDGTYILR
+3142 ADGTYILR

-3159 EPTTQYRIVIEGG
+3159 EPTTQYKIVITGG
-3172 ALKSKAEE
+3172 SLTSKKKE
-3180 AWPGKTAHSTAHM
+3180 AWPGKTNQSTAHM
-3193 GPGIE
+3193 GPGAE
-3198 TLGMSRAGAQPP
+3198 EALGRPTAGEQPP

-3215 NLYQAKWALPAF
+3215 SPSQAKWALPAF
-3227 SLARPEGLQ
+3227 SLASPEGLQ
-3236 ALAQGLRPLTVS
+3236 ALAQGLRPLQVS
-3248 PKRSLVPL
+3248 PKRSLTPL
-3256 RAGEVYHEVH
+3256 RAGE
-3266 WHTDDLGSWK
+3266 DPS
-3276 SVSYQK
+3276 
-3282 GTALGELKDKGIL
+3282 A
-3295 DQNYCKQQEGQGLV
+3295 QN
-3309 FTGWAD
+3309 F
-3315 RSGKKVTPSTS
+3315 
-3326 VNGNL
+3326 
-3331 DLYPVW
+3331 
-3337 ERPSTQNYTVTFLDE
+3337 TVTFLDE
-3352 NDQKVL
+3352 YNRPVHRRN
-3358 SQIVPEGQSY
+3358 VPKGQSY
-3368 NSQFTSLPEPSD
+3368 NSQYGALPVPSD
-3380 QGPIYTRPGYKLDG
+3380 QGPIYTRPGYWLNG
-3394 WYVDHYDDT
+3394 WYVDAYNNVT
-3403 YGWRKIRY
+3403 GWGKIPY
-3411 DGSEPVT
+3411 KGTEPV
-3418 NNVLLYPNWVP
+3418 NANVVLYPNWTP
-3429 LPASSVVT
+3429 QPANSSIVT

-3449 RPKYRTVPTGSVLT
+3449 DPQYQMVTTGTRLSK
-3463 DIPNS
+3463 IP
-3468 DPMSKEGYTFSKWS
+3468 DPIPVSKVGYTFSQWS
-3482 QYGANRWYRVDFS
+3482 QYGTNGWYRVDFN

-3500 NMTVY
+3500 NMKVF
-3505 GYWILNTYTVTFE
+3505 GYWILNTYIVTFV
-3518 NQGTTYGTPQQVSH
+3518 NQGATYGTPQKVNH
-3532 GEYAVAPA
+3532 GDYVAAPT
-3540 PPTKDQY
+3540 PPTRDQY

-3558 DFFDPAQPVT
+3558 SFFNPNQPVT

-3601 LTKGQKLTEPSAPT
+3601 LTKNQVLTEPPAPT
-3615 RDGYEFQGWL
+3615 RDGYEFKEWL
-3625 LEGQPYTFDRPAT
+3625 LDGQPYTFDSPVT

-3643 TASWKKEIAKDEGG
+3643 TASWEKQIAKDEGG

-3672 TLNKYQKIEEGR
+3672 TLNKYQKR
-3684 AQLEAYFTLV
+3684 AEDRVQLEAYFTLI

-3701 PASFDPENYAR
+3701 PASFDPENYAT
-3712 TYDKTWVQYD
+3712 TYKKTWVPYD
-3722 KNKGEKAF
+3722 QNKSEKAF
-3730 KTGKDGKIFFDH
+3730 KTGEDGKIIFDH

-3755 PAGYLRDT
+3755 PAGYLKDA
-3763 SKYVIVVN
+3763 SQYVVVVN
-3771 DIGNTIIVPWN
+3771 EIGNTIIVP
-3782 SYDAKKY
+3782 YDQYDKDLY
-3789 PIEVDQGEEPGNKP
+3789 PVDVKNN
-3803 DKPERR
+3803 
-3809 TDPKLLDGEIR
+3809 TDPGTTPTPSVKRTKPRSLDDDLVLVESSLSPSEEEGI
-3820 LTNYH
+3820 
-3825 LRPSVEDGIVRPLQD
+3825 LRPLRD
-3840 QKLQME
+3840 QKLRMN
-3846 YTIHLPEDVIA
+3846 YTIELPEDVIA
-3857 GDTFTIKIDDRLNFH
+3857 GDTFTITIDDRLDFH
-3872 GLTVPHNLPAPPI
+3872 GLTLAPVKAEPI
-3885 TTENG
+3885 KTENG
-3890 EVVAKPLNTVID
+3890 EIIATSDDLVID
-3902 EKGQSIRQ
+3902 ANGKSAKK
-3910 ITYELTDYVT
+3910 ITYKLTKYVDSRT
-3920 NRANI
+3920 NI
-3925 VIKQK
+3925 VIKQNL
-3930 MPLFIDPNQ
+3930 PIFVDPNVITKDTTIRPSYQ
-3939 VTDNNMPVKAE
+3939 IGAQTRTTDAISVE
-3950 NTIAGNPVIAD
+3950 YT
-3961 TFVVLYDPY
+3961 PY
-3970 YGSTAIY
+3970 YGTRSMKSGNWVTV
-3977 NPYGI
+3977 NGEWQFVE
-3982 RLNNIQQRAQDNIGG
+3982 NNIGG
-3997 RFYDNETTNPRKGT
+3997 RFYDYPTPNNPKTGRIT
-4011 ITAYY
+4011 IYY
-4016 YVFGTNCSKSSKY
+4016 YVFGVNQS
-4029 ELTLEAKGMNG
+4029 LGGDHWLRLEAKGENG
-4040 EASDVDFSDPTKI
+4040 EQSDVDLSQLAGSGAPNGVTI
-4053 QAEIYQVPA
+4053 EVYQAETTPD
-4062 FRSNGSLNTAA
+4062 A
-4073 MPPSYGPEVMDLSAK
+4073 MPPSYGPQAMKLG
-4088 PKKVTPSKDIYGR
+4088 PKQEVTPTVEQDAQTNKPW
-4101 IKVPLFQVGSPGIYQ
+4101 IKVPLITGKTGNYQ
-4116 YGYIVKITAP
+4116 YGYIVKVTAP
-4126 YAAEEHS
+4126 YSAS
-4133 KEVNLYTKAT
+4133 NDPKVKDVNLYTKGTLWTDTKFAT
-4143 LYTETTFSNGEGY
+4143 GRDTHFHPYL
-4156 RAETYT
+4156 
-4162 NGVYFVNY
+4162 GVYYVNY
-4170 LHRYVSSS
+4170 LHRYSATS
-4178 EISSENR
+4178 EGGGEDRVNVK
-4185 FTLQLTK
+4185 LTK
-4192 RGLTGKDGE
+4192 WGLSSKENNDKTD
-4201 KPSTAP
+4201 A
-4207 VLEGAGFQLTNNEGF
+4207 VLLPGAGFKLTNNEGF
-4222 EDYIVTDEKG
+4222 MDYA
-4232 QLTFKNL
+4232 LTNAQGELAFNKL
-4239 KPGSYFLKEVVTPKG
+4239 KPGHYFLEETLTPKG
-4254 YTPVSTVWDLTIDEK
+4254 YTPPTTVWDLTIDKYGTVKVENPGTDGLIAGGK
-4269 GNVSVSNGDSKQIKG
+4269 GTVSV
-4284 EGKALTVWN
+4284 WN
-4293 SKTPI
+4293 RKTPVKN
-4298 TQPVLDFPNLPNQIR
+4298 PLMDFPNLPNRIQ
-4313 FTKQN
+4313 FTKQG
-4318 EQGVHLLGAVFT
+4318 ERGVLLPGA
-4330 LKKFDKPAS
+4330 KFKLYKASNPAGPFEE
-4339 DSSRAEQT
+4339 DTSRKET
-4347 VSEEDKERTTK
+4347 VSG
-4358 EDGILAWEALSPGY
+4358 EDGTFGYEALAPGY
-4372 YEVWEKQAPTGY
+4372 YEVRETEAPSGYAKPTQPVASFQVNAETGEI
-4384 VKPSQAVATFEVD
+4384 QD
-4397 KNTGKIV
+4397 
-4404 NLKIQGRDPV
+4404 LKINGRTPV
-4414 GENIIYNHRPMKI
+4414 GEHIIYNQRPMKLLLDKVDEHFQAIQRGKVLLHLAADANNPNTVPQGLQDI
-4427 ELLKI
+4427 ELDLS
-4432 DEKQQPIGT
+4432 QP
-4441 GKVVFRLE
+4441 
-4449 AVNKNTPAVPK
+4449 
-4460 ASEFITLDLTTGG
+4460 G
-4473 PYLVEIPDNL
+4473 PYSREIPDDL
-4483 NGEYVLSEAT
+4483 DGTYILTEKK
-4493 PPNGYIMT
+4493 PPAGYIMT
-4501 TNRYHIVIDRT
+4501 TNRYYIKIDQAART
-4512 NRTVQ
+4512 IQ
-4517 LTKVTNEQ
+4517 LVKVTDSE
-4525 GIEIPYLDQGLLSK
+4525 GTEVPYLDLGLLTK
-4539 KPIDLYTDKMVD
+4539 KEDLLLYQDNATKPVS
-4551 QVKLQVENHLLYTLP
+4551 LAVENHLHYVLP

>member
-1 MKKTERVISLLL
+1 MKKTERVLSLLL

-35 QDAYGDAQT
+35 QDAYSDAQS
-44 RLLAEGSAKAL
+44 RLFVAESAKAL
-55 PSLTQRL
+55 PSLTKRL
-62 LPAGAPKTGTEDS
+62 LPAEPPKEGTEDP

-114 AVETTGQESQAQS
+114 AAATTGQESPAQN

-190 YFAPKEKTVHQAFV
+190 YFAPKEKTAHQAFV

-250 ETKEANKDGFFLT
+250 ETKEANQDGFFLT

-274 MVAKINAAKAA
+274 MVAKINAAKAT
-285 KSIDKKTLGDVTK
+285 KDIDKKALKDVAK
-298 ELEGR
+298 ELEER
-303 VYTLDMI
+303 VYTLNTI

-330 TATDENTTPVTHV
+330 TATDENTTPITHV

-349 QENSQQ
+349 QENPPQ
-355 EQEKRVLFVAPN
+355 EKEKRVLFVAPN

-382 TETKEKEQAQIL
+382 TDAKQKEQAQIM

-407 FKAVNQRSLAQYE
+407 FKAVDQRSLAQYE
-420 KQLTEIEEKGLTGEA
+420 KQLTEVEEKGLTGEA
-435 LQNARKAATLS
+435 LQDARKAATLS

-454 TMVSEV
+454 TMTSEI
-460 VKVEEKTTASEAPTP
+460 VKAEEKTTASEASQN

-491 EEAEEKNTA
+491 EEAEEKSTA

-524 AEEAA
+524 AAEAA

-562 PMGAPLNP
+562 PMGAPSNP
-570 YTTKRPI
+570 FVPNRPI

-582 DRDNK
+582 DQDNK

-599 GPTMVKELTTNEDGQ
+599 GPTMVKELTTNADGQ
-614 AILYHCNAGVYEV
+614 AILYHCNAGEYQV

-640 SKITFT
+640 SKIEFT

-657 IEDAKDLGKKLFYI
+657 IDDAKDLGKKLFYI

-679 DVLPADLGN
+679 DIATADLGN

-773 RENGQPI
+773 RVNGQPI

-801 QESVVTIFNHELG
+801 QEFVVTIFNHELG

-843 NEEGRIEVTLRP
+843 NEEGRIEVSLRP

-866 SKHRIPKALTPIQV
+866 SNHNIPKALTPIQV

-890 IHWIPNRLKDIHSV
+890 IHWIPNTLKNIHLV
-904 TVNREAVIR
+904 TVNREAIIR

-919 DPNFKLHLKRN
+919 DPDFKLRLKRN
-930 GEVTNKPY
+930 GEVTNEPY
-938 VQRGP
+938 VQHGP

-952 YDENHEQN
+952 YDQNHEQN
-960 NYQIVLEETDEYYA
+960 NYQIVLEETTEYYA

-988 KKMNSEG
+988 KKMDSEG
-995 SGGLVTVTGNKIWY
+995 PGGLVTVTGNKIWY
-1009 NDSEDMQNRPERVH
+1009 NDSEDVQNRPERVH
-1023 VMLLK
+1023 VVLLK
-1028 NGQETPYMATVS
+1028 NGQETPYMSTVS

-1053 ELDENKQKIIYTVKE
+1053 EFDENKQKITYTVKE
-1068 VDLSQAQSFPSY
+1068 VDLSSAQSFPSY

-1085 RLKHNII
+1085 RLEHNII

-1117 EGAQFTLSGYLEN
+1117 EGAQFTLSGQLEN

-1150 QEIPAGVYTLRETS
+1150 REIPAGVYTLRETS

-1176 QVEVAGDGTTTLIG
+1176 QVEVASDGTTTLIG
-1190 SHVTKGSKTSLPD
+1190 SHVTRGSNTSLPD
-1203 DLQPDEAYVK
+1203 DLQPGEAFVK

-1227 AKNPVPF
+1227 AKNPDPF
-1234 RKTLTSQT
+1234 CKTITSQT

-1301 SDSGNNDSVR
+1301 SDSGNSDAVR
-1311 AQVRNI
+1311 AQVNNI
-1317 VEAFEGFT
+1317 VQAFEGFT

-1335 GFSIDKDKNAA
+1335 GFSIAKGKNAA
-1346 ERNNNFGDYSPNLNR
+1346 ETNNNYGDYSPNLDR
-1361 YEVNPAFPNGHDPAV
+1361 YEVNRNFPNGHDPAV
-1376 RRSVELTSPT
+1376 RKSMELTSPT
-1386 DLKNHAN
+1386 ELMKDHAH
-1393 FNTNDF
+1393 FNTTDF

-1421 NHKKHIILI
+1421 DHKKHIILI

-1444 KPNGNWPGIYK
+1444 KPNGSWPGIYK

-1469 SKQTYQGRA
+1469 SGLTYQGRA
-1478 SGFDTN
+1478 SGFDTT

-1495 LTGKSSL
+1495 LTGKSDS

-1508 YSSYRAGTET
+1508 YSSYRAGKET

-1557 RQEQY
+1557 GQEQY

-1569 TPENY
+1569 TPDNY

-1663 LHFDKNTQTIQIDH
+1663 LHFDEKTQTIQIDH

-1700 GNYRATN
+1700 GAYRATN
-1707 KTTLLKNQGEE
+1707 KTTLLKNQGED
-1718 YTFPIPA
+1718 YKFPIPA

-1750 KKVDMKGQPLA
+1750 KKEDMNGQPLA

-1785 VAVNNLAPGTYTLWE
+1785 VAVNNLSPGTYTLWE
-1800 DEAPAGYEVSPKR
+1800 EEAPAGYVVSPKR
-1813 WTIKVLNT
+1813 WTIQVLDT
-1821 GETRIEPISKQPAQ
+1821 GETKISPITKQPAQ
-1835 GQSADDLS
+1835 GQSAEDLS

-1864 SYGSGSGDH
+1864 GYGSASGDH

-1885 VENKF
+1885 AENKF

-1896 VAGQSPKDR
+1896 VTGQSPKDR
-1905 LDLYFLVVPENQVD
+1905 VDLYFLVVPESSEDLNQ
-1919 VNEFNG
+1919 FNG
-1925 RINSY
+1925 RISSY
-1930 SNFLKDKGY
+1930 SNFLKNQGY

-1972 PKGEGANGAYMDRA
+1972 PKGGGPTGAYMDRA

-1998 GENAVK
+1998 GENTVK
-2004 LVTMISNSRDFSAED
+2004 LVTMISNSRDFSAEA

-2044 YRVSDLRKYL
+2044 YRVFDLRNYL
-2054 NDSRNPMSPE
+2054 NDSRNPMSQE
-2064 AKQKVLKKLQSLY
+2064 AKQEVLKKLQSLS

-2088 IVDQVFQAQQAG
+2088 IVDRVFQAQQSG

-2120 GTATAQVV
+2120 GKVTAQVV
-2128 DQHGKLLRTVK
+2128 DQSGTLLRTVK

-2147 LTTLTTLKTAPL
+2147 LTTLKTAPL

-2179 KRAISYPVYVANSV
+2179 KRAVSYPVYVPNSV
-2193 KWNGTDGSQTTAD
+2193 KWSGTGGSQTTAD

-2277 ASKPDDTTYRLKR
+2277 ASKPDDTTYQLKR

-2317 NNCTPKKLPVQVT
+2317 NNCAPKSLPVQVT
-2330 LQALVNGQ
+2330 LQALVNGH
-2338 DVWSSLTGMGSAT
+2338 DVWSSLPGVGSAT
-2351 KDLAF
+2351 KDLKF

-2495 FSFTDLAPGDYELFE
+2495 FSFTDLVPGDYELFE
-2510 TKPLLGYE
+2510 TQPLLGYE

-2564 VEVETAITQAELTDH
+2564 VEIETAITQAELTDH

-2589 QRVYLNRQGESMVL
+2589 QRVYLNRKGESLVL

-2625 KIAQNDPK
+2625 KISQNESK

-2644 KTKYPLVEVGR
+2644 KNKYHLVEVKR
-2655 GKAPADLSKI
+2655 GDAPADLSQI

-2677 EVKGELAFHDTK
+2677 EVKGELSFHDTK

-2728 YRKGATKGEE
+2728 YRKGATPGEE

-2792 FEIVTKEQ
+2792 FEVVTKEQ
-2800 TTQYNVNASSVTDQ
+2800 TTQYNVNATSVTDQ

-2848 VQVRPISYL
+2848 VHVRPISYL
-2857 ETLQNASTDWHT
+2857 ETLQKASTDWHT

-2899 NRAEDAAARD
+2899 NQAEDAAARD

-2937 AASAPEVL
+2937 AAGAPEVL
-2945 DGDQDVIAKQSYG
+2945 DGEQDVTAKQSYG
-2958 QHPKIPGMWYRK
+2958 QHPTIPGMWYRK
-2970 GWVSF
+2970 GWV
-2975 TDPKP
+2975 TYDQQINDKT
-2980 KDEQGQEM
+2980 
-2988 QGQMMPINEYGQPI
+2988 GQMMPINEYGQPI
-3002 HESWKKDGWK
+3002 HPEWKKVGWK
-3012 GETLDGVSGATIRP
+3012 GEITDGVSGATIRP

-3033 QEARAIEKDT
+3033 QEARDIEKDA
-3043 SDTRDYVTTPEY
+3043 SEKPNEVKQFQD
-3055 QSRVADFQKNRIY
+3055 SRIK
-3068 KMITGKAATFDNKKI
+3068 KMITGKDATFNNKTI
-3083 ASLYGITNKRTE
+3083 PSLYGISNKRTE

-3113 TLYKLVNGKL
+3113 TLYKQEGENL
-3123 VEVTQSPKV
+3123 VEVTQKPKV

-3142 EDGTYILR
+3142 ADGTYILR

-3159 EPTTQYRIVIEGG
+3159 EPTTQYRIVIKDGSLE
-3172 ALKSKAEE
+3172 SKTKED
-3180 AWPGKTAHSTAHM
+3180 WPDKTNQSTAHM
-3193 GPGIE
+3193 GPGAE
-3198 TLGMSRAGAQPP
+3198 SALGLPTAGEQPP
-3210 LALSS
+3210 LALSPS
-3215 NLYQAKWALPAF
+3215 LSQANGMLPAF

-3236 ALAQGLRPLTVS
+3236 ALAQALRPLQVS
-3248 PKRSLVPL
+3248 PNRSLTPL
-3256 RAGEVYHEVH
+3256 RAGEVWYEVH
-3266 WHTDDLGSWK
+3266 WHTDDLGSWN

-3282 GTALGELKDKGIL
+3282 GTALGVLKDKGIL
-3295 DQNYCKQQEGQGLV
+3295 NQNYRNRQEANGLV
-3309 FTGWAD
+3309 FTGWTD
-3315 RSGKKVTPSTS
+3315 QNGSKVYPSTP
-3326 VNGNL
+3326 VNGPL
-3331 DLYPVW
+3331 DLFPVW
-3337 ERPSTQNYTVTFLDE
+3337 ERPSTQNFTVTFLDE
-3352 NDQKVL
+3352 YNRAAL
-3358 SQIVPEGQSY
+3358 SQIVPKGQSY
-3368 NSQFTSLPEPSD
+3368 NSKYGALPVPSN

-3394 WYVDHYDDT
+3394 WYVDHYYDT
-3403 YGWRKIRY
+3403 YGWRRILY
-3411 DGSEPVT
+3411 NGTEPV
-3418 NNVLLYPNWVP
+3418 NDNVVLYPNWVP
-3429 LPASSVVT
+3429 LPAMSVVT
-3437 FQMIDEASRPVG
+3437 FQMIDEASQPVG
-3449 RPKYRTVPTGSVLT
+3449 RPQYRTVPTGSRLT
-3463 DIPNS
+3463 GIPNS
-3468 DPMSKEGYTFSKWS
+3468 DPVSKVGYTFSQWS
-3482 QYGANRWYRVDFS
+3482 QYGANGWYQVDFT
-3495 QPIYG
+3495 QPING

-3505 GYWILNTYTVTFE
+3505 GYWILNTYIVTFE
-3518 NQGTTYGTPQQVSH
+3518 NQGATYGTPQKVNH
-3532 GEYAVAPA
+3532 GDYVAAPT
-3540 PPTKDQY
+3540 PPTRDHY

-3558 DFFDPAQPVT
+3558 RFFNPAQPVT

-3577 EKVESDQVVVTFDSA
+3577 EPVKSDQVVVTFDSA
-3592 GGSPVEAQT
+3592 GGSPVAAQT
-3601 LTKGQKLTEPSAPT
+3601 LTKGQVLKEPPAPT
-3615 RDGYEFQGWL
+3615 RDGFEFKEWL
-3625 LEGQPYTFDRPAT
+3625 LGGQPYAFGSAVT

-3643 TASWKKEIAKDEGG
+3643 TASWEKQIAKDEGG

-3672 TLNKYQKIEEGR
+3672 TLNKYQKR
-3684 AQLEAYFTLV
+3684 AEDRVQLEAYFTLV
-3694 KHPDADR
+3694 KHPDEDR
-3701 PASFDPENYAR
+3701 PASFDPEKYAT
-3712 TYDKTWVQYD
+3712 TYHKTWVKYD
-3722 KNKGEKAF
+3722 QNKGEKAF
-3730 KTGKDGKIFFDH
+3730 KTGSDGKIFFDH

-3755 PAGYLRDT
+3755 PAGYLKDA
-3763 SKYVIVVN
+3763 SQYVVVVN
-3771 DIGNTIIVPWN
+3771 EIGNTIIVP
-3782 SYDAKKY
+3782 YDQYDKDLY
-3789 PIEVDQGEEPGNKP
+3789 PVDVKNNTDPGTTPTPSVKR
-3803 DKPERR
+3803 DKPRS
-3809 TDPKLLDGEIR
+3809 LDDDLVLVESSLSPSEEEGI
-3820 LTNYH
+3820 
-3825 LRPSVEDGIVRPLQD
+3825 LRPLRD
-3840 QKLQME
+3840 QKLRMN
-3846 YTIHLPEDVIA
+3846 YTIELPEDVIA
-3857 GDTFTIKIDDRLNFH
+3857 GDTFTITIDDRLDFH
-3872 GLTVPHNLPAPPI
+3872 GLTLAPVKAEPI
-3885 TTENG
+3885 KTENG
-3890 EVVAKPLNTVID
+3890 EIIATSDDLVID
-3902 EKGQSIRQ
+3902 ANGKSAKK
-3910 ITYELTDYVT
+3910 ITYTLNHYVD

-3925 VIKQK
+3925 VIKQNL
-3930 MPLFIDPNQ
+3930 PIFVDPNVVKEDTTIRPTYQ
-3939 VTDNNMPVKAE
+3939 IGAQTRTTDAISVE
-3950 NTIAGNPVIAD
+3950 YT
-3961 TFVVLYDPY
+3961 PY
-3970 YGSTAIY
+3970 YGTRWMTSGNYVTVDKKSQLVK
-3977 NPYGI
+3977 N
-3982 RLNNIQQRAQDNIGG
+3982 NIGG
-3997 RFYDNETTNPRKGT
+3997 RFYDYPTSNDPKTGRIT
-4011 ITAYY
+4011 IYY
-4016 YVFGTNCSKSSKY
+4016 YVFGVNQS
-4029 ELTLEAKGMNG
+4029 LGGDHWLRLEAKGENG
-4040 EASDVDFSDPTKI
+4040 EQSDVDMSKLAGSGAPNGVTI
-4053 QAEIYQVPA
+4053 EVYQAETTPD
-4062 FRSNGSLNTAA
+4062 A
-4073 MPPSYGPEVMDLSAK
+4073 MPPSYGPQAMKLGTKQD
-4088 PKKVTPSKDIYGR
+4088 VTPTVEQDAQTHKPW
-4101 IKVPLFQVGSPGIYQ
+4101 IKVPLITGKTGNYQ
-4116 YGYIVKITAP
+4116 YGYIVKVTAP
-4126 YAAEEHS
+4126 YSAS
-4133 KEVNLYTKAT
+4133 NDPKVKDVNLYTKGTLWTDTKFAT
-4143 LYTETTFSNGEGY
+4143 GRDTHFHSYL
-4156 RAETYT
+4156 
-4162 NGVYFVNY
+4162 GVYYVNY
-4170 LHRYVSSS
+4170 LHRYSATS
-4178 EISSENR
+4178 EGGGEDRVNVK
-4185 FTLQLTK
+4185 LTK
-4192 RGLTGKDGE
+4192 WGLSSKENNDKTD
-4201 KPSTAP
+4201 A
-4207 VLEGAGFQLTNNEGF
+4207 VLLPGAGFKLTNNEGF
-4222 EDYIVTDEKG
+4222 MDYALTNAKG
-4232 QLTFKNL
+4232 ELAFNKL
-4239 KPGSYFLKEVVTPKG
+4239 KPGHYFLEETLTPKG
-4254 YTPVSTVWDLTIDEK
+4254 YTPPTTVWDLTIDKYGTVKVENPGTDGLIAGGK
-4269 GNVSVSNGDSKQIKG
+4269 GTVSV
-4284 EGKALTVWN
+4284 WN
-4293 SKTPI
+4293 RKTPVKN
-4298 TQPVLDFPNLPNQIR
+4298 PLMDFPNLPNRIQ
-4313 FTKQN
+4313 FTKQG
-4318 EQGVHLLGAVFT
+4318 ERGVLLPGA
-4330 LKKFDKPAS
+4330 KFKLYKASNPAGPF
-4339 DSSRAEQT
+4339 
-4347 VSEEDKERTTK
+4347 EEDKSRGETVSG
-4358 EDGILAWEALSPGY
+4358 EDGTFSYEALPPGY
-4372 YEVWEKQAPTGY
+4372 YEVRETAAPAGY
-4384 VKPSQAVATFEVD
+4384 AKPNQAVASFQVNAE
-4397 KNTGKIV
+4397 TGEIQD
-4404 NLKIQGRDPV
+4404 LKINGRSPA
-4414 GENIIYNHRPMKI
+4414 GEHIIYNQRPMKLLLDKVDEHFQAIQRGKVQLHLAADDNNQNAVPQGLQDI
-4427 ELLKI
+4427 ELDLS
-4432 DEKQQPIGT
+4432 QP
-4441 GKVVFRLE
+4441 
-4449 AVNKNTPAVPK
+4449 
-4460 ASEFITLDLTTGG
+4460 G
-4473 PYLVEIPDNL
+4473 PYSREIPDDMDGTYILTETN
-4483 NGEYVLSEAT
+4483 
-4493 PPNGYIMT
+4493 PPAGYIRT
-4501 TNRYHIVIDRT
+4501 TNRYYIKINQKERT
-4512 NRTVQ
+4512 IQ
-4517 LTKVTNEQ
+4517 LVKVTDSAGKE
-4525 GIEIPYLDQGLLSK
+4525 EKPYLNLGLLTEK
-4539 KPIDLYTDKMVD
+4539 GDPVLLYQDNATKPVSLA
-4551 QVKLQVENHLLYTLP
+4551 VENHLHYVLP